1 MEANVAYAD
10 SIYENLS
17 ERIKAAEDKVALGH
31 IVGEC
36 SKRRTNW
43 EPSSDSS
50 QFYSYFGYVFQL
62 LARHDVVQ
70 SYVATLPF
78 IQE

>member
-17 ERIKAAEDKVALGH
+17 ERIKAAEDKAALGH

-36 SKRRTNW
+36 SKKENKLGTIIGW
-43 EPSSDSS
+43 FPVL
-50 QFYSYFGYVFQL
+50 FL
-62 LARHDVVQ
+62 LRLCVSVAR
-70 SYVATLPF
+70 AT
-78 IQE
+78 